1 MIKQKNMDNKN
12 EKKKIIIK
20 TKMVVQQKLALSLL
34 MVSSLI
40 LGSVFALSIYNMSFG
55 EKALNKPKDTSGQVS
70 LPTTITKANINTGT
84 CDHNGDGLYN
94 LVDVGLFL
102 GCKDTFDANNDGWH
116 SLTDIGLYSANKSNT
131 SWCTKFLPECT
142 IAGGNII
149 VQQTCDHNNDG
160 LYNLADAEL
169 FSACL
174 GTFDANDDGL
184 HDINDIVIYGANNQ
198 NQTWCNQWVPECA
211 AVSAPANDLV
221 FGLDINMR
229 SRSELEYSLSV
240 MDDLAVNKTRILE
253 NWALRE
259 PSPGGYSWS
268 GLDMRVNGIY
278 NDNKEFVLTIN
289 PLGTTDGAVSW
300 YCQADTANLNSCIF
314 KPEYEDDFAR
324 YIQAIIQRYPDKIDK
339 IQFSNEWDSDVHFI
353 GTAQDYVKYANILY
367 DTVKKYSP
375 QTTVSL
381 GSITKWPL
389 IYVAACELNLLGEFY
404 NDGQLVSGSRRSSWC
419 RSNTVINKNAKVAYV
434 FANAKYDM
442 VDVHFYDDP
451 ENWDEYMTAL
461 QSRFNVNN
469 KPVIVTE
476 FGGPNANDTRFDAY
490 SEEFQASE
498 LQRYLNALTSLPI
511 LEAYYFRMIEGEGE
525 GINHPLTGLMKMEGT
540 NPVAKLNYNIFD
552 SRAQ

>member
-12 EKKKIIIK
+12 EKKKIVIK

-40 LGSVFALSIYNMSFG
+40 LGSVFAINIFNMSFG
-55 EKALNKPKDTSGQVS
+55 EKALNKPKDTSKQVS
-70 LPTTITKANINTGT
+70 LPTTITKANIDTGT

-102 GCKDTFDANNDGWH
+102 GCKNTFDANNDGVH
-116 SLTDIGLYSANKSNT
+116 SLTDIGLYSANKNNT

-142 IAGGNII
+142 IAGGNTMI
-149 VQQTCDHNNDG
+149 QQTCDHNNDG

-174 GTFDANDDGL
+174 GTFDANDDGV
-184 HDINDIVIYGANNQ
+184 HDINDVVIYGANNQ

-211 AVSAPANDLV
+211 AVSAPTNELE
-221 FGLDINMR
+221 FGLDVNMR
-229 SRSELEYSLSV
+229 TRAETDFSISV
-240 MDDLAVNKTRILE
+240 MNDLGINKTKIWE
-253 NWALRE
+253 NWILRE
-259 PSPGGYSWS
+259 PVSGEYIWA
-268 GLDMRVNGIY
+268 GLDMRVNSLSAADKDIIFIIKPVGIV
-278 NDNKEFVLTIN
+278 NGSI
-289 PLGTTDGAVSW
+289 SW
-300 YCQADTANLNSCIF
+300 YCRVDLANQDSCVF
-314 KPEYEDDFAR
+314 KPEYEDDFAK
-324 YIQAIIQRYPDKIDK
+324 YIQAIVQRYPGKIDK
-339 IQFSNEWDSDVHFI
+339 IEFSNEWDSNLHFI

-375 QTTVSL
+375 DTKVSL

-389 IYVAACELNLLGEFY
+389 IYVAACKLNLINEFY
-404 NDGQLVSGSRRSSWC
+404 NDGQLVSDKQRTTWC
-419 RSNTVINKNAKVAYV
+419 RSNDVIAKNEKVAYV

-461 QSRFNVNN
+461 QSNFNVNN

-476 FGGPNANDTRFDAY
+476 FGGPNENDTRFDPY
-490 SEEFQASE
+490 SEEFQATE
-498 LQRYLNALTSLPI
+498 LQRYLDALTPLPI
-511 LEAYYFRMIEGEGE
+511 LEAYYFRMISGEGE
-525 GINHPLTGLMKMEGT
+525 GINHPLTGLMKMEGI
-540 NPVAKLNYNIFD
+540 NPVAKLNYDIFD
-552 SRAQ
+552 NRAQ